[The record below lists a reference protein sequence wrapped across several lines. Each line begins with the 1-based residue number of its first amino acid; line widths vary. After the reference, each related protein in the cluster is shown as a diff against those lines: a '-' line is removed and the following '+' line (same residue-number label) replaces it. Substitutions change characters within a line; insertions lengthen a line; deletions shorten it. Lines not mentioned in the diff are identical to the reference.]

1 MPPLLLVLALAQA
14 PASPA
19 AAESPGAQRGPD
31 DERLRR
37 IQERKA
43 AIEKDLARLRGQER
57 SLLGEVERLEL
68 EVRLRTEELRE
79 IQTVLD
85 RTNRQLDVVAK
96 RTGELDTRIA
106 AERPGL
112 RSRARALYKLG
123 ELSYLRILLSVD
135 RPSEV
140 FQGYRFVSTLARRDS
155 ERIAGFRKDLAD
167 LQVSRAELER
177 KTQEALTLR
186 ADLDRARRTLD
197 QHRERKVT
205 LLREIVEKKETHTAF
220 LDELKTAEGKLQQ
233 LLLGGLIQGEVSAP
247 MAAFKGVLPWPV
259 AGKLRVGFGRHKHP
273 RFDTYTIQNGIEVAA
288 KADDPVQAVHE
299 GTVVF
304 ADRFLGYGLL
314 VVLDHGGKQHTLY
327 ARLAEIKA
335 GQGQRVAAGDVL
347 GSVGAGLEGPGLY
360 FEVRFQGKP
369 EDPLDWLRPLDE
381 R

>member
-1 MPPLLLVLALAQA
+1 MRSLLLALALSQA
-14 PASPA
+14 AVLA
-19 AAESPGAQRGPD
+19 APLQESPPATAGPD

-43 AIEKDLARLRGQER
+43 AIEKDLGKLRGRER

-79 IQTVLD
+79 IQAVLD
-85 RTNRQLDVVAK
+85 RTNRQLDGVAK
-96 RTGELDTRIA
+96 RTRELDARIA

-112 RSRARALYKLG
+112 RARARALYKLG

-135 RPSEV
+135 RPAEA

-155 ERIAGFRKDLAD
+155 ERIAGFRRDLSE
-167 LQVSRAELER
+167 LRTSRAELEK

-186 ADLDRARRTLD
+186 ADLDRARHNLD
-197 QHRERKVT
+197 QHRERKVA
-205 LLREIVEKKETHTAF
+205 LLREIVEKKETHAAF
-220 LDELKTAEGKLQQ
+220 LEELKTAEAKLQQ
-233 LLLGGLIQGEVSAP
+233 LLGGLTEGEFSAP
-247 MAAFKGVLPWPV
+247 MAAFKGVMAWPA
-259 AGKLRVGFGRHKHP
+259 AGRLRVGFGRHKHP
-273 RFDTYTIQNGIEVAA
+273 RFDTYTVQNGIEIAA

-304 ADRFLGYGLL
+304 ADRFLGYGLM
-314 VVLDHGGKQHTLY
+314 VVLDHGSKHHTLY
-327 ARLAEIKA
+327 ARLAEIKVS
-335 GQGQRVAAGDVL
+335 QGQHVGEGEAIGA
-347 GSVGAGLEGPGLY
+347 VGAGLEGPGLY

-369 EDPLDWLRPLDE
+369 EDPLDWLRPPDE